1 MTEAIRNGRKIDD
14 LVSRCPFCRGL
25 PPRTDEEQA
34 ALFTKLVERGNGK
47 ATNGVAI
54 FHATGQL
61 GFKIDTAKTMELFLK
76 SGELGCA
83 IGYLNLA
90 DSYYHGKY
98 TGVNIKKAKH
108 YFELA
113 AMLGS
118 VKARYKLTMIEGAA
132 GNKARAFKHILVA
145 ARSGDDM
152 SMSEVT
158 EGFKLGMLTKDQY
171 ADALRTYQQRSDE
184 MKSVQRDVANR
195 FKAFMADKHD
205 A

>member
-1 MTEAIRNGRKIDD
+1 M
-14 LVSRCPFCRGL
+14 
-25 PPRTDEEQA
+25 
-34 ALFTKLVERGNGK
+34 
-47 ATNGVAI
+47 
-54 FHATGQL
+54 
-61 GFKIDTAKTMELFLK
+61 
-76 SGELGCA
+76 
-83 IGYLNLA
+83 
-90 DSYYHGKY
+90 
-98 TGVNIKKAKH
+98 NIKKAKH

-118 VKARYKLTMIEGAA
+118 VKARYKLVMIEGAA
-132 GNKARAFKHILVA
+132 GNKARAFKHLLVA

-184 MKSVQRDVANR
+184 MKSVQRDVVNR
-195 FKAFMADKHD
+195 FNAFMAEKHG